1 MVPTI
6 WYFYLCVNG
15 SDKCQPQIEIVCWVE
30 DKRSVAHFV
39 QWCAQLDTRSKR
51 TLNGKIK
58 GKIIESYFSCSI
70 LQIWR
75 CPYLN
80 KNNKI
85 KIWFIERDGR
95 QAIPLRREQQ
105 IIIKMEEFN
114 MLQYWHRNDH
124 VGYKIRYLFSLLTKI
139 TPQNTVSI
147 IHTDFLSTK
156 FLEIVSTI

>member
-105 IIIKMEEFN
+105 IIIKNGHNSTCCNIDTEMTMSVIKSDIYF
-114 MLQYWHRNDH
+114 LFWQKLHH
-124 VGYKIRYLFSLLTKI
+124 KIL
-139 TPQNTVSI
+139 
-147 IHTDFLSTK
+147 
-156 FLEIVSTI
+156 